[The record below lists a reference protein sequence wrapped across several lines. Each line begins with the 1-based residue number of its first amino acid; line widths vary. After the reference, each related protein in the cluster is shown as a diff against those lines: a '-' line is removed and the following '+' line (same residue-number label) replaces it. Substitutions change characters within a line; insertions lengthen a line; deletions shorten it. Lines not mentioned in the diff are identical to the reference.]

1 MATVNTLPLSIVVHL
16 AVGGI
21 NRSYSAPDEYTKAGQ
36 SGGQAQTPW
45 RRPAKEHPGPRH
57 QARNG
62 KQDNISARF
71 IGRFSGHAG
80 ADLRLNKSGLY
91 L

>member
-16 AVGGI
+16 PVGDI
-21 NRSYSAPDEYTKAGQ
+21 NRSYSAPDEYTKADK
-36 SGGQAQTPW
+36 AA
-45 RRPAKEHPGPRH
+45 AKHRLLSDGRQGSKRCRVIRLEME
-57 QARNG
+57 AA
-62 KQDNISARF
+62 NISARF

-80 ADLRLNKSGLY
+80 ADLRLNKSGLH